1 MNRNLKLKKKLL
13 ILSMTAIATSTV
25 TTCVNHYESDK
36 KIEKYLEE
44 SQENEGKYKDIITTL
59 NKKTTGDKS
68 YFILGLAVLDYKLNG
83 ENRKCIVEKYIE
95 DSKHIIL
102 SGIDNNDI
110 LIYGAKNNDS
120 ISYSSIINENLKIN
134 NIEYNIDDYFE
145 NTEWVDYQAPSVSY
159 LEIKD
164 VEDKLNNS
172 YKLARK

>member
-1 MNRNLKLKKKLL
+1 MNRNLKKKLL
-13 ILSMTAIATSTV
+13 MLSMTAIVGSTATIGI
-25 TTCVNHYESDK
+25 NHYESDK

-44 SQENEGKYKDIITTL
+44 SQENEVKYKDIITTL
-59 NKKTTGDKS
+59 NKKNIRDDKS

-83 ENRKCIVEKYIE
+83 ENRKCIVEKHIE
-95 DSKHIIL
+95 DNKHIIL

-110 LIYGAKNNDS
+110 LIYGTKNSDS

-145 NTEWVDYQAPSVSY
+145 NTEWVDYQAPSVTY